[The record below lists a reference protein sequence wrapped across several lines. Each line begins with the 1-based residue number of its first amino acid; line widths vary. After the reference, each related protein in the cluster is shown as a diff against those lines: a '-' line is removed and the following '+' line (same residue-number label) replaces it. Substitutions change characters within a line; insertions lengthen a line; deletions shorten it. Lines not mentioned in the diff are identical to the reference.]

1 MVDRYLLIMN
11 FSVLLSVYGKDD
23 ASFFK
28 EALLSVSKEQTVKP
42 AQVVVVE
49 DGPVSA
55 EIERSIEDAT
65 KESPE
70 CEFTIIRKSQNAGLA
85 AALNTGLNACKYEW
99 VARMDPDDISLPER
113 FEKQLAFIN
122 KHPEV
127 DVIGGSIAE
136 FTNMPGDQQSE
147 RHVGLDM
154 KSIREMAKSRT
165 PMNHVTVMYKKDT
178 IEKAGC
184 YSENFGKLED
194 YKLWVDLLGKDAI
207 LANIDDILVYVRT
220 GNGFITR
227 RSNKREITDWD
238 MLQSYLLDNGIIN
251 IFTAL
256 KNKLYIRCFIYMPGW
271 MKLLA
276 YKTILRK

>member
-1 MVDRYLLIMN
+1 MQ

-28 EALLSVSKEQTVKP
+28 EALLSISKEQTIKP

-49 DGPVSA
+49 DGPVP
-55 EIERSIEDAT
+55 EGIEQSIDDAI
-65 KESPE
+65 KAAPD
-70 CEFTIIRKSQNAGLA
+70 CEFTVIRKPQNAGLA
-85 AALNTGLNACKYEW
+85 AALNTGLKSCKYEW
-99 VARMDPDDISLPER
+99 VARMDSDDISLPDR
-113 FEKQLAFIN
+113 FEKQLAYIEN
-122 KHPEV
+122 HPDV

-136 FTNMPGDQQSE
+136 FSERPGDQQSE

-154 KSIREMAKSRT
+154 KAICEMARSRT
-165 PMNHVTVMYKKDT
+165 PMNHVTVMYKKSSV
-178 IEKAGC
+178 ERAGC

-194 YKLWVDLLGKDAI
+194 YKLWVDLLGKDAL

-251 IFTAL
+251 KITSL
-256 KNKLYIRCFIYMPGW
+256 KNKIYIRCFIYMPGW
-271 MKLLA
+271 MKVLI
-276 YKTILRK
+276 YKFLLRK